1 MSSPF
6 SCVWANAITNSVN
19 FETTLAFTPSIIL
32 LNHLRATEKCQT
44 PQSHRGPWEASP
56 LYCCALYSDFLW
68 KVRRTFLR
76 ASCCV
81 WPRRCRGHSGSPGCR
96 GERSA
101 SRGLPDKQQAP
112 YAHFRFGVVCI
123 SPLHRWP
130 LEGRLY
136 TFLNSKSFRAH
147 NQKWNTVL
155 RVVKK
160 EKKRKLYRK
169 NYEEEI

>member
-6 SCVWANAITNSVN
+6 SCVWANAITNSVSFWDYVSFYTVYN
-19 FETTLAFTPSIIL
+19 FVEPPSRHRKVPDTSKPPGAVRGQPAL
-32 LNHLRATEKCQT
+32 LLCVVFWFSLEGTQDV
-44 PQSHRGPWEASP
+44 PPSQ
-56 LYCCALYSDFLW
+56 
-68 KVRRTFLR
+68 
-76 ASCCV
+76 CCV

-96 GERSA
+96 GKRSA

-147 NQKWNTVL
+147 NQKWNSV
-155 RVVKK
+155 
-160 EKKRKLYRK
+160 ESS
-169 NYEEEI
+169 